1 MALFESGGKLNW
13 LVEWKDKFKFRFL
26 EGAEVAKR
34 EVFNDIE
41 QEVIVS
47 GNGEK
52 KEGDPGADA
61 EEKNERRVGAPSQPA
76 VVGVLCLRSSL
87 FLVQVKYRDA
97 TKVMFSYENFDLDHG
112 QLSARYH
119 HAEILKKYRP
129 FNGIETAN
137 LRILAIL
144 VKLFDTD

>member
-1 MALFESGGKLNW
+1 M
-13 LVEWKDKFKFRFL
+13 
-26 EGAEVAKR
+26 
-34 EVFNDIE
+34 
-41 QEVIVS
+41 IVS

-97 TKVMFSYENFDLDHG
+97 TKVKSFPMKTLTW
-112 QLSARYH
+112 
-119 HAEILKKYRP
+119 IM
-129 FNGIETAN
+129 AN
-137 LRILAIL
+137 YQPDITMLR
-144 VKLFDTD
+144 F